1 LRQATV
7 KAESRYPSALANW
20 EGLSRFVPRG
30 MTLFA
35 SGLSGFLLLLIG
47 LPVAMVILMS
57 LRTGFPGEDLPFT
70 LENFAEVYLTPR
82 TYEVLLNTAF
92 FAVGSIFITLLIA
105 VPLAW
110 ILMRTDVPLKKTIY
124 VLLTIGILI
133 PVFLRTIAW
142 ILLLSP
148 RIGLLNKWL
157 QELFSLSSPPF
168 NLYSITGMAF
178 VQGVSFVPG
187 AFFMLAAAY
196 RSMDPSLEEAAYTSG
211 VGKLRTFLKINIPI
225 TWPAIA
231 AVMVYLFMTAI
242 AVFEVPAIIGLPSRI
257 HVLSS
262 LIYTSTTPSTGL
274 PEYGVAGAYGSIMLA
289 LGLVLAWLYVRLVKQ
304 GKKYTV
310 ITGRGYRPREIALG
324 PWKWPALGFVFFYLA
339 IEVFIPF
346 IVLLWASVLPYL
358 QLPSAEAF
366 SSLTLEHYFDIPLR
380 VGALP
385 FINTLILMFA
395 VPTLTMILSVLVSWV
410 VIRSQVSFRG
420 FLDTLAFIP
429 HAVPGILMAVGLA
442 YLGLA
447 YRDYFPLY
455 GTVLIIV
462 LAHTINWIAYG
473 TRTTNSV
480 MIQVHRELEEAGRVS
495 GASAPRVLGKIVL
508 PLIAAG
514 ILNSWIWVGMLSY
527 REVTMSLTLMTRS
540 NVVIS
545 TVVWQFWGSGW
556 IPQVSALGVIL
567 ILFATIIV
575 TTVRVALS
583 RIGEIGSAS

>member
-1 LRQATV
+1 MKV
-7 KAESRYPSALANW
+7 ESRTEASAGTWN
-20 EGLSRFVPRG
+20 GLSRFLPQGV
-30 MTLFA
+30 TLFA
-35 SGLSGFLLLLIG
+35 TGLSGLLMIMIG

-57 LRTGFPGEDLPFT
+57 LRTGFPGEAVPFT
-70 LENFAEVYLTPR
+70 LENFSTVYLTPR
-82 TYEVLLNTAF
+82 TYEILLNTVF
-92 FAVGSIFITLLIA
+92 FAISSVSITLLIA
-105 VPLAW
+105 VPLVW
-110 ILMRTDVPLKKTIY
+110 ILMRTDIPFKKTIY

-148 RIGLLNKWL
+148 RIGLINKWL
-157 QELFSLSSPPF
+157 QQVFALSDPPF
-168 NLYSITGMAF
+168 NLYSLTGMAF

-211 VGKLRTFLKINIPI
+211 VGKLKTFLKINIPI

-231 AVMVYLFMTAI
+231 AVMVYLIMTAV
-242 AVFEVPAIIGLPSRI
+242 AVFEVPAIIGLPARI

-262 LIYTSTTPSTGL
+262 LIFTSTTPSTGL
-274 PEYGVAGAYGSIMLA
+274 PDYGMAGAYGAIMLV
-289 LGLVLAWLYVRLVKQ
+289 LGLTLAFLYVRLVKQ

-324 PWKWPALGFVFFYLA
+324 RWKWAALGFVFFYLS
-339 IEVFIPF
+339 IEVFVPF
-346 IVLLWASVLPYL
+346 SVLLWASLLPYL
-358 QLPSAEAF
+358 QLPSAEAL
-366 SSLTLEHYFDIPLR
+366 SSLTFKHYIELPTH
-380 VGALP
+380 VGPRP

-395 VPTLTMILSVLVSWV
+395 VPTITMFLSVLVSWI
-410 VIRSQVSFRG
+410 VIRTQVSFRG
-420 FLDTLAFIP
+420 FLDTLVFLP

-447 YRDYFPLY
+447 SRAYFPLY
-455 GTVLIIV
+455 GTVSIIV

-495 GASAPRVLGKIVL
+495 GASAPRVLGKIIL

-514 ILNSWIWVGMLSY
+514 VLNSWIWIGMLSY
-527 REVTMSLTLMTRS
+527 REVTMSLTLLTRS

-556 IPQVSALGVIL
+556 VPQVSALGVIL
-567 ILFATIIV
+567 ILFATIV
-575 TTVRVALS
+575 VGTVRFALS
-583 RIGEIGSAS
+583 RIGEIGAAS

>member
-1 LRQATV
+1 V
-7 KAESRYPSALANW
+7 KAEPRYETTIGSWDVLA
-20 EGLSRFVPRG
+20 RFKPQRIS
-30 MTLFA
+30 LFA
-35 SGLSGFLLLLIG
+35 TGLTGFLLLLIG
-47 LPVAMVILMS
+47 VPVAMVILMS
-57 LRTGFPGEDLPFT
+57 LRTGFPGEDVPFT
-70 LENFAEVYLTPR
+70 LENFAAVYLTPR
-82 TYEVLLNTAF
+82 TYDVLLNTLF
-92 FAVGSIFITLLIA
+92 FAVSSVVITLLIA
-105 VPLAW
+105 VPLVW
-110 ILMRTDVPLKKTIY
+110 ILMRTDIPFKKTIY
-124 VLLTIGILI
+124 VLLTVGILI

-157 QELFSLSSPPF
+157 QEWFALSSPPF
-168 NLYSITGMAF
+168 NLYSLTGMAF

-211 VGKLRTFLKINIPI
+211 VGKLKTFLKINIPI
-225 TWPAIA
+225 TLPAIA
-231 AVMVYLFMTAI
+231 AVMVYLFMTAL

-257 HVLSS
+257 LVLSS

-274 PEYGVAGAYGSIMLA
+274 PDYGIAGAYGAIMLV
-289 LGLVLAWLYVRLVKQ
+289 LGLLLAFLYVRLVKQ

-324 PWKWPALGFVFFYLA
+324 RWKWAALAFVFFYLS

-346 IVLLWASVLPYL
+346 LVLLWASLLPYL
-358 QLPSAEAF
+358 QLPSAEAL
-366 SSLTLEHYFDIPLR
+366 SSLTLKHYVEIPTH
-380 VGALP
+380 VGARP
-385 FINTLILMFA
+385 FINTLVLMFM
-395 VPTLTMILSVLVSWV
+395 VPTVTMILSVLVSWV

-420 FLDTLAFIP
+420 FLDTLAFVP

-455 GTVLIIV
+455 GTVFIIV
-462 LAHTINWIAYG
+462 VAHTINWIAYG

-514 ILNSWIWVGMLSY
+514 VLNSWIWIGMLSY
-527 REVTMSLTLMTRS
+527 REVTMSLTLLTRN

-556 IPQVSALGVIL
+556 VPQVSALGVIL
-567 ILFATIIV
+567 ILFATLIV
-575 TTVRVALS
+575 GAVRLALS
-583 RIGEIGSAS
+583 RIGEIGSAT

>member
-1 LRQATV
+1 MKVEPRNESTV
-7 KAESRYPSALANW
+7 GAW
-20 EGLSRFVPRG
+20 EGLARLKPQGV
-30 MTLFA
+30 TLFA
-35 SGLSGFLLLLIG
+35 TGLSGFLGILIG
-47 LPVAMVILMS
+47 LPVVMVILMS
-57 LRTGFPGEDLPFT
+57 LRTGFPGEDVPFT
-70 LENFAEVYLTPR
+70 LENFAEAYLTPR
-82 TYEVLLNTAF
+82 TYEILGNTLF
-92 FAVGSIFITLLIA
+92 FAVSTVFITLLIA
-105 VPLAW
+105 VPLVW
-110 ILMRTDVPLKKTIY
+110 ILMRTDIPLKKTIY

-157 QELFSLSSPPF
+157 QELFALSSPPF
-168 NLYSITGMAF
+168 NLYSLTGMAF
-178 VQGVSFVPG
+178 VQGVSFVPA

-231 AVMVYLFMTAI
+231 GVMVYLFMTAI
-242 AVFEVPAIIGLPSRI
+242 AVFEVPAIIGLPARI
-257 HVLSS
+257 LVLSS
-262 LIYTSTTPSTGL
+262 LIFTSTTPSTGL
-274 PEYGVAGAYGSIMLA
+274 PNYGLAGAYGAIMLV
-289 LGLVLAWLYVRLVKQ
+289 LGLALAFLYVRLVKQ

-324 PWKWPALGFVFFYLA
+324 RWKWAALGFVFFYLS

-346 IVLLWASVLPYL
+346 AVLLWASLLPYL
-358 QLPSAEAF
+358 QLPSAEAL
-366 SSLTLEHYFDIPLR
+366 SSLTLKHYIELPTR
-380 VGALP
+380 VGPRP

-395 VPTLTMILSVLVSWV
+395 VPTVTMFLSVLVSWI
-410 VIRSQVSFRG
+410 VIRTQVSFRG
-420 FLDTLAFIP
+420 FLDTLAFLP

-462 LAHTINWIAYG
+462 VAHTINWIAYG

-514 ILNSWIWVGMLSY
+514 VLNSWIWIGMLSY
-527 REVTMSLTLMTRS
+527 REVTMSLTLLTRN

-567 ILFATIIV
+567 ILFAAIV
-575 TTVRVALS
+575 VGAVRFALS

>member
-1 LRQATV
+1 MKV
-7 KAESRYPSALANW
+7 ESRNEYAVGAW
-20 EGLSRFVPRG
+20 EGFSRLMPPGV
-30 MTLFA
+30 TLF
-35 SGLSGFLLLLIG
+35 GLVLSGFLAVFIG

-57 LRTGFPGEDLPFT
+57 LRTGFPGEDVPFT
-70 LENFAEVYLTPR
+70 LENFARVYLTPA
-82 TYEVLLNTAF
+82 TYEVLLNTLF
-92 FAVGSIFITLLIA
+92 FAVSSVAITLLIA
-105 VPLAW
+105 VPLVW
-110 ILMRTDVPLKKTIY
+110 ILMRTDIPFKKTIY

-142 ILLLSP
+142 IILLSP
-148 RIGLLNKWL
+148 RIGLFNKWL
-157 QELFSLSSPPF
+157 QDLFELSSPPF

-211 VGKLRTFLKINIPI
+211 VGKLKTFLKINIPI

-242 AVFEVPAIIGLPSRI
+242 AVFEVPAIIGLPARI

-262 LIYTSTTPSTGL
+262 LIFTSTTPSTGL
-274 PEYGVAGAYGSIMLA
+274 PEYGMAGAYGAIMLV
-289 LGLVLAWLYVRLVKQ
+289 LGLTLAFLYVRLVKQ

-310 ITGRGYRPREIALG
+310 ITGRGYRPRELALG
-324 PWKWPALGFVFFYLA
+324 RWKWPALAFVFFYLA

-346 IVLLWASVLPYL
+346 AVLLWASLLPYL
-358 QLPSAEAF
+358 QLPSAEALA
-366 SSLTLEHYFDIPLR
+366 SLTLKHYLDIPSN
-380 VGALP
+380 VGPRP

-395 VPTLTMILSVLVSWV
+395 VPTLTMFLSVLVSWI
-410 VIRSQVSFRG
+410 VIRTQVSFRG
-420 FLDTLAFIP
+420 FLDTLVFIP

-455 GTVLIIV
+455 GTIGIIV

-508 PLIAAG
+508 PLIASG
-514 ILNSWIWVGMLSY
+514 VLNSWIWIGMLSY

-540 NVVIS
+540 NVVVS

-556 IPQVSALGVIL
+556 IPQVAALGVIL
-567 ILFATIIV
+567 ILFATLV
-575 TTVRVALS
+575 VGAVRFALS

>member
-1 LRQATV
+1 
-7 KAESRYPSALANW
+7 
-20 EGLSRFVPRG
+20 
-30 MTLFA
+30 
-35 SGLSGFLLLLIG
+35 
-47 LPVAMVILMS
+47 
-57 LRTGFPGEDLPFT
+57 
-70 LENFAEVYLTPR
+70 
-82 TYEVLLNTAF
+82 
-92 FAVGSIFITLLIA
+92 
-105 VPLAW
+105 
-110 ILMRTDVPLKKTIY
+110 
-124 VLLTIGILI
+124 LLTIGILI

-148 RIGLLNKWL
+148 RIGLINKWL
-157 QELFSLSSPPF
+157 QQAFGLVDPPF
-168 NLYSITGMAF
+168 NLYSLTGMAF

-231 AVMVYLFMTAI
+231 AVMVYLIMTAV
-242 AVFEVPAIIGLPSRI
+242 AVFEVPAIIGLPARI

-262 LIYTSTTPSTGL
+262 LIFTSTTPSTGL
-274 PEYGVAGAYGSIMLA
+274 PNYGMAGAYGAIMLV
-289 LGLVLAWLYVRLVKQ
+289 LGLTLAFLYVRLVKQ

-324 PWKWPALGFVFFYLA
+324 RWKWAALAFVFFYLS
-339 IEVFIPF
+339 IEVFVPF
-346 IVLLWASVLPYL
+346 SVLLWASLLPYL
-358 QLPSAEAF
+358 QLPSAEAL
-366 SSLTLEHYFDIPLR
+366 SSLTFKHYIELPTH
-380 VGALP
+380 VGPRP

-395 VPTLTMILSVLVSWV
+395 VPTITMFLSVLVSWI
-410 VIRSQVSFRG
+410 VIRTRVSFRG
-420 FLDTLAFIP
+420 FLDTLVFIP

-455 GTVLIIV
+455 GTVSIIV

-495 GASAPRVLGKIVL
+495 GASAPRVLGKIIL

-514 ILNSWIWVGMLSY
+514 VLNSWIWIGMLSY
-527 REVTMSLTLMTRS
+527 REVTMSLTLLTRS

-556 IPQVSALGVIL
+556 VPQVSALGVIL
-567 ILFATIIV
+567 ILFATIV
-575 TTVRVALS
+575 VGTVRFALS
-583 RIGEIGSAS
+583 RIGEIGAAS

>member
-1 LRQATV
+1 M
-7 KAESRYPSALANW
+7 KAETRTQVSPSAW
-20 EGLSRFVPRG
+20 EGLSRLLPQGV
-30 MTLFA
+30 TLFA
-35 SGLSGFLLLLIG
+35 TGLSGFLLVLIG

-57 LRTGFPGEDLPFT
+57 LRTGFPGEQVPFT
-70 LENFAEVYLTPR
+70 LENFATVYLTPR
-82 TYEVLLNTAF
+82 TYEILINTVF
-92 FAVGSIFITLLIA
+92 FAVSSVSITLLIA
-105 VPLAW
+105 VPLVW
-110 ILMRTDVPLKKTIY
+110 ILMRTDIPFKKTIY

-148 RIGLLNKWL
+148 RIGLINKWL
-157 QELFSLSSPPF
+157 QQAFGLVDPPF
-168 NLYSITGMAF
+168 NLYSLTGMAF

-211 VGKLRTFLKINIPI
+211 VGKLKTFLKINIPI

-231 AVMVYLFMTAI
+231 AVMVYLIMTAV
-242 AVFEVPAIIGLPSRI
+242 AVFEVPAIIGLPARI

-262 LIYTSTTPSTGL
+262 LIFTSTTPSTGL
-274 PEYGVAGAYGSIMLA
+274 PNYGMAGAYGAIMLV
-289 LGLVLAWLYVRLVKQ
+289 LGLTLAFLYVRLVKQ

-324 PWKWPALGFVFFYLA
+324 RWKWAALGFVFFYLS
-339 IEVFIPF
+339 IEVFVPF
-346 IVLLWASVLPYL
+346 SVLLWASLLPYL
-358 QLPSAEAF
+358 QLPSAEAL
-366 SSLTLEHYFDIPLR
+366 SSLTLKHYIELPTH
-380 VGALP
+380 VGPRP
-385 FINTLILMFA
+385 FINTLILMFT
-395 VPTLTMILSVLVSWV
+395 VPTLTMFLSVLVSWI
-410 VIRSQVSFRG
+410 VIRTRVSFRG
-420 FLDTLAFIP
+420 FLDTLVFIP

-455 GTVLIIV
+455 GTVSIIV

-495 GASAPRVLGKIVL
+495 GASAPRVLGKIIL

-514 ILNSWIWVGMLSY
+514 VLNSWIWIGMLSY
-527 REVTMSLTLMTRS
+527 REVTMSLTLLTRS

-556 IPQVSALGVIL
+556 VPQVSALGVIL
-567 ILFATIIV
+567 ILFATIV
-575 TTVRVALS
+575 VGTVRFALS
-583 RIGEIGSAS
+583 RIGEIGAAS